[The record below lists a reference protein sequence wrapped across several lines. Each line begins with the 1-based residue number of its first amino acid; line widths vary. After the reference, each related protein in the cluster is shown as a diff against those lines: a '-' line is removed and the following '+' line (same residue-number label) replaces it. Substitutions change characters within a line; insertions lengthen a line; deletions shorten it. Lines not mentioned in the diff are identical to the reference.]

1 MNAAAFSFH
10 GQTVA
15 VLGGGSGIGR
25 AVADA
30 AVAAG
35 ARVYVLGRTVQSE
48 EDREGIQA
56 DMTDSLT
63 LARAFA
69 DTGRIDHLV
78 LTAGARGL
86 ARRRWPS

>member
-1 MNAAAFSFH
+1 MSAADFSFH
-10 GQTVA
+10 GQVVA

-35 ARVYVLGRTVQSE
+35 ARVYVLGRSAQSE
-48 EDREGIQA
+48 ADREGIQA
-56 DMTDSLT
+56 DITDSRA

-69 DTGRIDHLV
+69 DIGRIDHLV
-78 LTAGARGL
+78 LTAGARS
-86 ARRRWPS
+86 ARRPWPS